1 MGQPH
6 FITAHPRPFP
16 EGQPFLMTRDLS
28 HEEEKKSEWVKLPA
42 ERDRA
47 RMKRRNGRKKKAS
60 KERVFGEGYTVAAI
74 LCLVWIDGSTD
85 GSTDLTGVPF
95 RKCFK

>member
-16 EGQPFLMTRDLS
+16 EGQAFLMTRDLS
-28 HEEEKKSEWVKLPA
+28 HEEEKKSEWVKLPV
-42 ERDRA
+42 ERDRGDRA

-60 KERVFGEGYTVAAI
+60 EERVFGEGYTVATM
-74 LCLVWIDGSTD
+74 LCLVWINGLIDG
-85 GSTDLTGVPF
+85 
-95 RKCFK
+95 